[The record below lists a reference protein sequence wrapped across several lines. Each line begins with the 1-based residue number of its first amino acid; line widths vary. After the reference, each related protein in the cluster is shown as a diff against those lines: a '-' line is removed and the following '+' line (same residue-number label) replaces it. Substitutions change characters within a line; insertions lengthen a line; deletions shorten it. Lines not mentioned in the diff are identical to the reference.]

1 MILFRYY
8 SIILSL
14 NNTAAEI
21 AAKGDKFIMQYTT
34 DKIRNI
40 CLLGHGGDGKSALAE
55 ALLYFTGSTDRLGTA
70 AQGNTVSDFDPE
82 EIKRQI
88 SISTSVIPVE
98 WKGKKINLLDTPG
111 YFDFEGEVLQAVR
124 MAETALVVVSAKGG
138 IHFGTTKAINLAKSL
153 NMPQLFFIT
162 SIDEEHS
169 DFYGVFDALKQRYGK
184 GVCAISVPIIENEKV
199 TGYVD
204 IVEMKGKRI
213 VNNKVEIIDIPAS
226 LQEEIDMLRQLLI
239 ESVAEADDDLMEK
252 FFADEPFTD
261 EEIIRGLSHG
271 IAGRKVFPVLCGS
284 SSTLFGMGILLD
296 FIDKFTSAPKLDPK
310 GETELYTFKTV
321 ADPFVGK
328 LSYFKVLQGTLKAG
342 DTLHN
347 PRKDTDE
354 KFARIFTVKGKAQTE
369 VKELVAGDIG
379 VVAKLASVAT
389 GDTLGAADVVVP
401 PVEYPVPNLKMSVF
415 SVAKGEEEKIASG
428 LAKLREEDP
437 TFTYKTDPETK
448 ESVISALGDTQID
461 VIMSKLKAK
470 YGVSVDL
477 RTPKVAYR
485 ETIRKTV
492 TQQGKYKKQSGGHGQ
507 YGDVHIRF
515 EPYDGIDLVFGEEI
529 FGGSVPKNFHPAVE
543 KGLRESAQKGVLA
556 GYPVVGLK
564 ATLVDGSYHDVDS
577 SEMSFKLAAGVAYK
591 EGLPKASPVILEPI
605 GKLLVHVPDRM
616 MGDIIGDITKRR
628 GQIIGMT
635 PIGDEGYQEIEAEVP
650 MAEMMTYA
658 IDLRSMTR
666 GRGTFTFDFLRYADA
681 PANVAEK
688 VIADA
693 KAKEE

>member
-1 MILFRYY
+1 
-8 SIILSL
+8 
-14 NNTAAEI
+14 
-21 AAKGDKFIMQYTT
+21 MQYTT

-153 NMPQLFFIT
+153 NLPQLFFIT

-169 DFYGVFDALKQRYGK
+169 DFYGVFDSLKQRYGK

-226 LQEEIDMLRQLLI
+226 LQGEIDMLRQLLI

-284 SSTLFGMGILLD
+284 SATLFGMGILLD

-310 GETELYTFKTV
+310 GATELYTFKTV

-401 PVEYPVPNLKMSVF
+401 PVEYPVPNLKMAVF
-415 SVAKGEEEKIASG
+415 AVAKGEEEKIASG

>member
-1 MILFRYY
+1 
-8 SIILSL
+8 
-14 NNTAAEI
+14 
-21 AAKGDKFIMQYTT
+21 MQYTT

-162 SIDEEHS
+162 GIDEEHS

-226 LQEEIDMLRQLLI
+226 LQGEIDMLRQLLI

-284 SSTLFGMGILLD
+284 SATLFGMGILLD

-401 PVEYPVPNLKMSVF
+401 PVEYPVPNLKMAVF
-415 SVAKGEEEKIASG
+415 AVAKGEEEKIASG

>member
-55 ALLYFTGSTDRLGTA
+55 ALLYFTCSTDRLGTA

-415 SVAKGEEEKIASG
+415 AVAKGEEEKIASG

>member
-1 MILFRYY
+1 LILFRYY

-21 AAKGDKFIMQYTT
+21 AAKGDRFIMQYTT

-284 SSTLFGMGILLD
+284 SATLFGMGILLD
-296 FIDKFTSAPKLDPK
+296 FIDKFTSAPKLDPNV
-310 GETELYTFKTV
+310 ETELYTFKTV

-415 SVAKGEEEKIASG
+415 AVAKGEEEKIASG

>member
-1 MILFRYY
+1 
-8 SIILSL
+8 
-14 NNTAAEI
+14 
-21 AAKGDKFIMQYTT
+21 MQYTT

-169 DFYGVFDALKQRYGK
+169 DFYGVFDGLKQRYGK

-284 SSTLFGMGILLD
+284 SATLFGMGILLD

-415 SVAKGEEEKIASG
+415 AVAKGEEEKIASG

>member
-1 MILFRYY
+1 
-8 SIILSL
+8 
-14 NNTAAEI
+14 
-21 AAKGDKFIMQYTT
+21 MQYTT

-98 WKGKKINLLDTPG
+98 WKCKKINLLDTPG

-284 SSTLFGMGILLD
+284 SATLFGMGILLD

-415 SVAKGEEEKIASG
+415 AVAKGEEEKIASG

>member
-1 MILFRYY
+1 
-8 SIILSL
+8 
-14 NNTAAEI
+14 
-21 AAKGDKFIMQYTT
+21 MQYTT

-284 SSTLFGMGILLD
+284 SATLFGMGILLD

-401 PVEYPVPNLKMSVF
+401 PVEYPVPNLKMAVF
-415 SVAKGEEEKIASG
+415 AVAKGEEEKIASG

-688 VIADA
+688 VISDA

>member
-1 MILFRYY
+1 
-8 SIILSL
+8 
-14 NNTAAEI
+14 
-21 AAKGDKFIMQYTT
+21 MQYTT

-169 DFYGVFDALKQRYGK
+169 DFYGVFDSLKQRYGK

-239 ESVAEADDDLMEK
+239 ESVAEADHDLMEK

-284 SSTLFGMGILLD
+284 SATLFGMGILLD

-415 SVAKGEEEKIASG
+415 AVAKGEEEKIASG

>member
-1 MILFRYY
+1 
-8 SIILSL
+8 
-14 NNTAAEI
+14 
-21 AAKGDKFIMQYTT
+21 MQYTT

-284 SSTLFGMGILLD
+284 SATLFGMGILLD

-347 PRKDTDE
+347 PRKYTDE

-415 SVAKGEEEKIASG
+415 AVAKGEEEKIASG

>member
-1 MILFRYY
+1 
-8 SIILSL
+8 
-14 NNTAAEI
+14 
-21 AAKGDKFIMQYTT
+21 MQYTT

-284 SSTLFGMGILLD
+284 SATLFGMGILLD

-415 SVAKGEEEKIASG
+415 AVAKGEEEKIASG

-650 MAEMMTYA
+650 MAVMMTYA
-658 IDLRSMTR
+658 IELRSMTR

>member
-1 MILFRYY
+1 
-8 SIILSL
+8 
-14 NNTAAEI
+14 
-21 AAKGDKFIMQYTT
+21 MQYTT

-284 SSTLFGMGILLD
+284 SATLFGMGILLD

-415 SVAKGEEEKIASG
+415 AVAKGEEEKIASG

-666 GRGTFTFDFLRYADA
+666 GRGTFTFAFLRYADA

>member
-1 MILFRYY
+1 
-8 SIILSL
+8 
-14 NNTAAEI
+14 
-21 AAKGDKFIMQYTT
+21 MQYTT

-98 WKGKKINLLDTPG
+98 WKDKKINLLDTPG

-284 SSTLFGMGILLD
+284 SATLFGMGILLD

-415 SVAKGEEEKIASG
+415 AVAKGEEEKIASG

>member
-1 MILFRYY
+1 
-8 SIILSL
+8 
-14 NNTAAEI
+14 
-21 AAKGDKFIMQYTT
+21 MQYTT

-284 SSTLFGMGILLD
+284 SATLFGMGILLD

-347 PRKDTDE
+347 PRKDTGE

-415 SVAKGEEEKIASG
+415 AVAKGEEEKIASG

>member
-1 MILFRYY
+1 
-8 SIILSL
+8 
-14 NNTAAEI
+14 
-21 AAKGDKFIMQYTT
+21 MQYTT

-284 SSTLFGMGILLD
+284 SATLFGMGILLD

-415 SVAKGEEEKIASG
+415 AVAKGEEEKIASG

-666 GRGTFTFDFLRYADA
+666 GRGTLTFDFLRYADA

>member
-1 MILFRYY
+1 
-8 SIILSL
+8 
-14 NNTAAEI
+14 
-21 AAKGDKFIMQYTT
+21 MQYTT

-284 SSTLFGMGILLD
+284 SATLFGMGILLD

-415 SVAKGEEEKIASG
+415 AVAKGEEEKIASG

-577 SEMSFKLAAGVAYK
+577 SEMSFKLAAGVA
-591 EGLPKASPVILEPI
+591 
-605 GKLLVHVPDRM
+605 
-616 MGDIIGDITKRR
+616 
-628 GQIIGMT
+628 
-635 PIGDEGYQEIEAEVP
+635 
-650 MAEMMTYA
+650 
-658 IDLRSMTR
+658 
-666 GRGTFTFDFLRYADA
+666 
-681 PANVAEK
+681 
-688 VIADA
+688 
-693 KAKEE
+693 

>member
-1 MILFRYY
+1 
-8 SIILSL
+8 
-14 NNTAAEI
+14 
-21 AAKGDKFIMQYTT
+21 MQYTT

-284 SSTLFGMGILLD
+284 SATLFGMGILLD

-401 PVEYPVPNLKMSVF
+401 PVEYPVPNLKMSEF
-415 SVAKGEEEKIASG
+415 AVAKGEEEKIASG